1 MILFGKFTSFKCN
14 LISLK
19 RQRHLASCLVLQS
32 ANSGFID
39 QFSDVVLDSE
49 IMTLAIIFVAAT
61 LVLGVML
68 RQCIPL
74 FRWLFIP
81 ASVVAGMFGLLAI
94 QFGERWGEGRLVD
107 ASLLSQELGRWP
119 GWLIAVVFAGM
130 LLERKPSSAKDSAR
144 RVGQQGLMV
153 WIIVLGET
161 AVGLVVTWLVVQN
174 LYDVP
179 NSFGMLIETGFA
191 GGHGTAAAM
200 GEVFAHPRVQLSGGK
215 DLGMLMATCGL
226 VYGIVSGVLWIN
238 VGVRRGWVGKPSKVS
253 QESKATGPSESGL
266 ESSMAMGSATTAA
279 FPRNARPIGFSRIDR
294 ETIDPLLFQAVIL
307 ACAFGIGLAMQTG
320 VMSIA
325 NMIDGLSTAVGS
337 EGIDGAAAQAQLSK
351 RLSIAS
357 IVDFPL
363 FIYTMFGGLIV
374 RKLLAW
380 FGQEDRVDGE
390 TINRLTSSAM
400 DILVVAAIASLN
412 LQAVAAMIVPFS
424 ILFVAG
430 GIWAAICL
438 LLISRWLLPSE
449 HWFQLGLI
457 NYGMST
463 GTTATGFVLLR
474 MIDPEL
480 DSGAAEDYALA
491 APLSAP
497 FIGGGMIT
505 IALPLLVL
513 ERINIAIPALV
524 IAGIVS
530 AMIFVGRRLFFRAQ
544 QPS

>member
-1 MILFGKFTSFKCN
+1 
-14 LISLK
+14 
-19 RQRHLASCLVLQS
+19 
-32 ANSGFID
+32 
-39 QFSDVVLDSE
+39 
-49 IMTLAIIFVAAT
+49 MTFALIFVAA
-61 LVLGVML
+61 LLLLGVML
-68 RQCIPL
+68 RQYVSL

-81 ASVVAGMFGLLAI
+81 ASVVAGMLGLFAI
-94 QFGERWGEGRLVD
+94 QLGLHLRKGHVGEGARLD
-107 ASLLSQELGRWP
+107 WSPLIQELSQQLSGWP

-130 LLERKPSSAKDSAR
+130 LLERKPSSAKDSAK

-161 AVGLVVTWLVVQN
+161 AIGLVVTWLIVQN
-174 LYDVP
+174 FYDVP

-200 GEVFAHPRVQLSGGK
+200 GEVFAHPRVQLANGK

-226 VYGIVSGVLWIN
+226 VYGIVSGILWTN
-238 VGVRRGWVGKPSKVS
+238 VGVRRGWVGKPMEPKGRAVELAAS
-253 QESKATGPSESGL
+253 SESG
-266 ESSMAMGSATTAA
+266 TAS
-279 FPRNARPIGFSRIDR
+279 RNPIGFSRIEK
-294 ETIDPLLFQAVIL
+294 ETIDPLLFQVVIL
-307 ACAFGIGLAMQTG
+307 ACAFGIGLAMQAG
-320 VMSIA
+320 VMSVA
-325 NMIDGLSTAVGS
+325 NLFDGISDAIEV
-337 EGIDGAAAQAQLSK
+337 DAAQAQLSK
-351 RLSIAS
+351 RLTVSS

-380 FGQEDRVDGE
+380 FGQEDRVDGQ
-390 TINRLTSSAM
+390 TVNRLTATAM

-424 ILFVAG
+424 ILFVTG

-513 ERINIAIPALV
+513 EKVHIAIPGLV
-524 IAGIVS
+524 IVGVVV
-530 AMIFVGRRLFFRAQ
+530 AMIVVGRRLFYK
-544 QPS
+544 SHSVVN